1 MEQSPRQGPAKR
13 VLDSLQRITGI
24 AVNMVE
30 TRIQLIAVE
39 LEEEKLNLVQLLLLA
54 GLTLLFS
61 AFGLMCLIGL
71 IFWSVDPIYRYQAFA
86 ITTGTLILLAIIFA
100 IWTLKKAKQS
110 TLLTATREQL
120 RNDAKAL
127 AGTDNDEQK

>member
-1 MEQSPRQGPAKR
+1 MHFWRQWRRNR
-13 VLDSLQRITGI
+13 VFW
-24 AVNMVE
+24 
-30 TRIQLIAVE
+30 
-39 LEEEKLNLVQLLLLA
+39 
-54 GLTLLFS
+54 LTLQW
-61 AFGLMCLIGL
+61 CVIG
-71 IFWSVDPIYRYQAFA
+71 
-86 ITTGTLILLAIIFA
+86 TGTNLAQRSERISAVIFAIIFA